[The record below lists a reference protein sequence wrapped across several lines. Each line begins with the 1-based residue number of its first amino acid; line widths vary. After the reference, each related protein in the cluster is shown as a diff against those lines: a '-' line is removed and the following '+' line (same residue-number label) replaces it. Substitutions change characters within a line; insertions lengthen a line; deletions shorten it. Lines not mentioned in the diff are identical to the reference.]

1 MASVRNAVFF
11 AALSKY
17 SLSVLGL
24 ISTIVVA
31 RLMTPAEI
39 GLFAIASSVVMLLGE
54 VRLLGAGVYL
64 VREAELTTQK
74 IRSVMGLTVLISS
87 SLGLTLIL
95 TAPLVAEFYAIPEI
109 APIFWILSVSFITAP
124 LISVP
129 AALLSREFAY
139 RELFLIRVGT
149 ALTALLSTVVL
160 VVMGFSFYGLA
171 WAHTISMVVQVL
183 ITLYYS
189 PKNMVW
195 RPSFRGF
202 GPILKVGVF
211 SSAGNIIKRTQTTL
225 PDLVIGKVGTTAM
238 VGLFSR
244 GLGFIEFLSQSM
256 VMGVAPVAL
265 PYLSRVKREGHDL
278 VAAYTRST
286 LLLGALVWPVLAVA
300 SLVSF
305 PAIRLFFGDQWDDAA
320 PIAALLAFWALFR
333 SVHAFSQQVLIT
345 ARKEALMLQKEV
357 LILGIYLGGMLL
369 VASQGLMAIAMLM
382 VGAAIAD
389 CVISTLVL
397 KHGIGLSVRQFCRS
411 MLPNVILT
419 ALCWSATWAMG
430 EWWLDFNHAE
440 EVLPAIITV
449 ALVLPWVWLLGLA
462 LLKHPLFDEVLNI
475 KHWLL
480 SRTRRWRTR
489 PMP

>member
-24 ISTIVVA
+24 VSTIVVA
-31 RLMTPAEI
+31 RLLTPAEV

-64 VREAELTTQK
+64 VREAELTAQK
-74 IRSVMGLTVLISS
+74 VRSVMGLTILISC
-87 SLGLTLIL
+87 SLGLILIL
-95 TAPLVAEFYAIPEI
+95 AAPRVAVFYGIPEI

-139 RELFLIRVGT
+139 QELFVIRVVT
-149 ALTALLSTVVL
+149 ALAALISTIVL
-160 VVMGFSFYGLA
+160 VLLGFSFYGLA
-171 WAHTISMVVQVL
+171 WAHTISMLVQVAV
-183 ITLYYS
+183 TVYYT
-189 PKNMVW
+189 PDNMVW

-202 GPILKVGVF
+202 GPILKVGLF

-225 PDLVIGKVGTTAM
+225 PDLIIGKVGTTAM

-256 VMGVAPVAL
+256 VMGVSPVAL
-265 PYLSRVKREGHDL
+265 PYLSRVKREGQDL

-305 PAIRLFFGDQWDDAA
+305 PAIRLFFGDQWDAAA

-333 SVHAFSQQVLIT
+333 SVHAFSQQVLIS
-345 ARKEALMLQKEV
+345 ARKETLMLQKEV

-369 VASQGLMAIAMLM
+369 VAPQGLLAIALLM
-382 VGAAIAD
+382 VGAAVAD

-397 KHGIGLSVRQFCRS
+397 KVGIGLSVRQFCRA
-411 MLPNVILT
+411 MVPNVLLT
-419 ALCWSATWAMG
+419 AICWIATWMLG
-430 EWWLDFNHAE
+430 LWVDFNRPE
-440 EVLPAIITV
+440 DVLPAILTV

-475 KHWLL
+475 K
-480 SRTRRWRTR
+480 RWALHRLQQWRIR